1 MQNSQDF
8 HLPIATLT
16 TGKEIGPGPVCAP
29 RELVTISQNVGFL
42 LRSIRKKHYEK
53 PSTAQACGGLSGEQK
68 SLKIVFTGKELHG
81 QGPDDTVNVIPAY
94 AGMTKKAAVTTEKIA
109 GMMEK

>member
-29 RELVTISQNVGFL
+29 RELVTVSQKCRFSPTINQEKTLRKTIDGSSVRGVKWRTEELENRVYGEGIAWTRVG
-42 LRSIRKKHYEK
+42 
-53 PSTAQACGGLSGEQK
+53 
-68 SLKIVFTGKELHG
+68 
-81 QGPDDTVNVIPAY
+81 
-94 AGMTKKAAVTTEKIA
+94 
-109 GMMEK
+109 